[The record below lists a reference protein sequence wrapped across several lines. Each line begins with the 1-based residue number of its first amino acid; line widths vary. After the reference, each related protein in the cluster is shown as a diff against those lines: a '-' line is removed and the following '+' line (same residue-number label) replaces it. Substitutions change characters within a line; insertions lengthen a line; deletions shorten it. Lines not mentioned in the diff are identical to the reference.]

1 MGILRKYEYF
11 VRIEISCIFFHVQT
25 VYDHVHVCVLF
36 SYFWIFFLKLIKR
49 NFNHSYLILQIKIGF
64 KNNFFSSLLYYF
76 KKSQIFVLLV
86 SYCNDLNV
94 LKWFQNVL
102 ELSCMYI
109 YMPFP
114 LQKIVCVQ
122 CNGIIRWLL
131 IEWPPWHVYIYTMTV
146 IQLFYLYR
154 KYRFTNR
161 FQNQRKS
168 PLIKI
173 LKKRHLSPLSMM
185 NKLLSI
191 INKSWPSSGITLIYT
206 PLRNSSPDMITT
218 DSMNEP
224 WQVKIIFHFLFAKR
238 NQNQTSSTELS
249 LGRKRI
255 FQSGGQLLWFEPDFF
270 FLSRASLLVLL
281 V

>member
-1 MGILRKYEYF
+1 M
-11 VRIEISCIFFHVQT
+11 
-25 VYDHVHVCVLF
+25 
-36 SYFWIFFLKLIKR
+36 
-49 NFNHSYLILQIKIGF
+49 
-64 KNNFFSSLLYYF
+64 LYYF
-76 KKSQIFVLLV
+76 KKSKIFVLLV
-86 SYCNDLNV
+86 SYCNDLFD
-94 LKWFQNVL
+94 KNVL
-102 ELSCMYI
+102 ELSFMYI
-109 YMPFP
+109 YMLFFP
-114 LQKIVCVQ
+114 YKKIVCVQ

-218 DSMNEP
+218 DSMNEA

>member
-1 MGILRKYEYF
+1 M
-11 VRIEISCIFFHVQT
+11 
-25 VYDHVHVCVLF
+25 
-36 SYFWIFFLKLIKR
+36 
-49 NFNHSYLILQIKIGF
+49 
-64 KNNFFSSLLYYF
+64 LYYF
-76 KKSQIFVLLV
+76 KKSKIFVLLV
-86 SYCNDLNV
+86 SYCNDLFD
-94 LKWFQNVL
+94 KNVL
-102 ELSCMYI
+102 ELSFMYI
-109 YMPFP
+109 YMLFFS

-168 PLIKI
+168 PLINI

-218 DSMNEP
+218 DSMNGP

-270 FLSRASLLVLL
+270 FYLELRY
-281 V
+281 

>member
-1 MGILRKYEYF
+1 M
-11 VRIEISCIFFHVQT
+11 
-25 VYDHVHVCVLF
+25 
-36 SYFWIFFLKLIKR
+36 
-49 NFNHSYLILQIKIGF
+49 
-64 KNNFFSSLLYYF
+64 LYYF

-94 LKWFQNVL
+94 LKWFKNVL

-206 PLRNSSPDMITT
+206 PPRNSSPDMITT
-218 DSMNEP
+218 DSKNEP

-238 NQNQTSSTELS
+238 NQNQTSSIELS

-270 FLSRASLLVLL
+270 LSRASLLVLL

>member
-1 MGILRKYEYF
+1 M
-11 VRIEISCIFFHVQT
+11 
-25 VYDHVHVCVLF
+25 
-36 SYFWIFFLKLIKR
+36 
-49 NFNHSYLILQIKIGF
+49 
-64 KNNFFSSLLYYF
+64 
-76 KKSQIFVLLV
+76 
-86 SYCNDLNV
+86 
-94 LKWFQNVL
+94 
-102 ELSCMYI
+102 
-109 YMPFP
+109 
-114 LQKIVCVQ
+114 Q

-238 NQNQTSSTELS
+238 NQNQTSSIELS

-270 FLSRASLLVLL
+270 FISSFVISFTGIKDPFFSHQYKSQVALISLLS
-281 V
+281 

>member
-1 MGILRKYEYF
+1 M
-11 VRIEISCIFFHVQT
+11 
-25 VYDHVHVCVLF
+25 HVHLYAF
-36 SYFWIFFLKLIKR
+36 SLTKNSMRAMQRNNSLIVDR
-49 NFNHSYLILQIKIGF
+49 
-64 KNNFFSSLLYYF
+64 
-76 KKSQIFVLLV
+76 
-86 SYCNDLNV
+86 
-94 LKWFQNVL
+94 
-102 ELSCMYI
+102 MT
-109 YMPFP
+109 P
-114 LQKIVCVQ
+114 LTC
-122 CNGIIRWLL
+122 
-131 IEWPPWHVYIYTMTV
+131 VYIYTMTV
-146 IQLFYLYR
+146 IQLFYLYC

-168 PLIKI
+168 SLIKI

-191 INKSWPSSGITLIYT
+191 INKSWPSSEITLIYT

-238 NQNQTSSTELS
+238 NQNQTSSIELS

-270 FLSRASLLVLL
+270 FYLELRY
-281 V
+281 

>member
-1 MGILRKYEYF
+1 M
-11 VRIEISCIFFHVQT
+11 
-25 VYDHVHVCVLF
+25 
-36 SYFWIFFLKLIKR
+36 
-49 NFNHSYLILQIKIGF
+49 
-64 KNNFFSSLLYYF
+64 
-76 KKSQIFVLLV
+76 
-86 SYCNDLNV
+86 
-94 LKWFQNVL
+94 
-102 ELSCMYI
+102 
-109 YMPFP
+109 
-114 LQKIVCVQ
+114 
-122 CNGIIRWLL
+122 

-191 INKSWPSSGITLIYT
+191 INKSWPSSEITLIYT

-238 NQNQTSSTELS
+238 NQNQTSSIELS
-249 LGRKRI
+249 W
-255 FQSGGQLLWFEPDFF
+255 GGKEFSNQVVSCYDLSQIFF
-270 FLSRASLLVLL
+270 FISSFVISFTGIKDPFSSHQYKSQVALISLLS
-281 V
+281 

>member
-1 MGILRKYEYF
+1 MQRNN
-11 VRIEISCIFFHVQT
+11 S
-25 VYDHVHVCVLF
+25 
-36 SYFWIFFLKLIKR
+36 LIVDR
-49 NFNHSYLILQIKIGF
+49 
-64 KNNFFSSLLYYF
+64 
-76 KKSQIFVLLV
+76 
-86 SYCNDLNV
+86 
-94 LKWFQNVL
+94 
-102 ELSCMYI
+102 MT
-109 YMPFP
+109 P
-114 LQKIVCVQ
+114 LTC
-122 CNGIIRWLL
+122 
-131 IEWPPWHVYIYTMTV
+131 VYIYTMTV
-146 IQLFYLYR
+146 IQLFYLYC

-168 PLIKI
+168 SLIKI

-191 INKSWPSSGITLIYT
+191 INKSWPSSEITLIYT

-238 NQNQTSSTELS
+238 NQNQTSSIELS

-270 FLSRASLLVLL
+270 FIPSFVISFTGIKDPFSSHQYKSQVALISLLS
-281 V
+281 

>member
-1 MGILRKYEYF
+1 M
-11 VRIEISCIFFHVQT
+11 
-25 VYDHVHVCVLF
+25 
-36 SYFWIFFLKLIKR
+36 
-49 NFNHSYLILQIKIGF
+49 
-64 KNNFFSSLLYYF
+64 
-76 KKSQIFVLLV
+76 
-86 SYCNDLNV
+86 
-94 LKWFQNVL
+94 
-102 ELSCMYI
+102 
-109 YMPFP
+109 
-114 LQKIVCVQ
+114 Q

-131 IEWPPWHVYIYTMTV
+131 IEWPHWHVYIYTMTV

-218 DSMNEP
+218 DSENEP

-238 NQNQTSSTELS
+238 NQNQTSSTKLS

-270 FLSRASLLVLL
+270 FISSFVISFTGIKDPFSSHQYKSQVALISLLS
-281 V
+281 